1 VALHTS
7 PSLPLLTFIIVTIIR
22 AVGDVIGCC
31 IDLTGR
37 DGVVTFYKN
46 GVSMG
51 TAFSNVHI
59 GASGQAYFPAITLSC
74 RQRSRLNFGGHPFE
88 YPLAGYLPI
97 QAPPPLPRERKM
109 EYLLHALERLLPHV
123 FMLQGGLAESSS
135 SSPSSYVKL
144 RGDEEFPLFP
154 LSDEDSVILAARIFE
169 HLGVLLMDK
178 YVVVDVWVRF
188 LMRLLLDKDASG
200 SDKESPNNKHNI
212 EKKGEGDY
220 ESPQRPSA
228 SLVQK
233 LLRLVFICMEVTPH
247 FSLPSSLTQHHNSL
261 LSLPPLHSLMSI
273 SHVLSIHSITF
284 AASAGQNSPVSRP
297 LHLQ

>member
-1 VALHTS
+1 M
-7 PSLPLLTFIIVTIIR
+7 IIR

-37 DGVVTFYKN
+37 DGAVTFYKN

-59 GASGQAYFPAITLSC
+59 GASCQAYFPAITLSC

-97 QAPPPLPRERKM
+97 QPPPPLPREKKM

-123 FMLQGGLAESSS
+123 FMLQGSLAESSS

-178 YVVVDVWVRF
+178 YVVVDVWVPF

-200 SDKESPNNKHNI
+200 SDKESPNNKHNNI
-212 EKKGEGDY
+212 EKEGEEVDN
-220 ESPQRPSA
+220 ESSQRPSA

-233 LLRLVFICMEVTPH
+233 LLRLVFICMEVTPR
-247 FSLPSSLTQHHNSL
+247 FSLS
-261 LSLPPLHSLMSI
+261 PPLN
-273 SHVLSIHSITF
+273 ITTHF
-284 AASAGQNSPVSRP
+284 FPPPSPLKYAAS
-297 LHLQ
+297 